1 MIRADP
7 AAGACRIS
15 DLSHQPKKAHIM
27 SLASILTTNEPDIQ
41 PIRVPIDLA
50 NLTDYLNKK
59 LPNFTLPIRKS
70 GQFGLGQSN
79 PTYYLQDDS
88 GREYVVRCKPK
99 GQLAHGAH
107 QIDREF
113 WIQSVVG
120 KRGVPVPEMYAY
132 CKDTSVIG
140 VEFYCMKYLKG
151 HVYGHMGLKGVDKH
165 VQHEC
170 WKVAAHVMAQLH
182 QLDPVELKLE
192 KYGKLAGY
200 YPRSIANWKRLS
212 HQQAKV
218 VNVDS
223 GRHTGELAML
233 DEQISWFKRWLPKD
247 ETSICHFDFA
257 FHNLMFS
264 MPGEEPVKMVAVLD
278 WELSTI
284 GHPLAD
290 LGYFVQLLETPWPE
304 GWKNVPKE
312 EAGGI
317 PSVDQVLEWY
327 ASARGWPLERVT
339 ERFGYH
345 IVWSAFRVHIHFFWS
360 KWS

>member
-1 MIRADP
+1 
-7 AAGACRIS
+7 
-15 DLSHQPKKAHIM
+15 M
-27 SLASILTTNEPDIQ
+27 SLANILTTKEPDIQ
-41 PIRVPIDLA
+41 PIRVAVDL
-50 NLTDYLNKK
+50 NSLTMFLSEK
-59 LPNFTLPIRKS
+59 LPKFGLPIRKS

-79 PTYYLQDDS
+79 PTYYLQDMH
-88 GREYVVRCKPK
+88 GKEFVVRCKPK
-99 GQLAHGAH
+99 GPLAFGAH

-120 KRGVPVPEMYAY
+120 KQGVPVPEMFVY

-140 VEFYCMKYLKG
+140 VEFYCMNYLKG
-151 HVYGHMGLKGVDKH
+151 HVYGHMGLKGVDFE

-170 WKVAAHVMAQLH
+170 WKVATHVMAQLH
-182 QLDPVELKLE
+182 QLDPVALNLE
-192 KYGKLAGY
+192 KYGKFSGY

-212 HQQAKV
+212 QQQALVK
-218 VNVDS
+218 NLDS
-223 GRHTGELAML
+223 GRPTGDLALL
-233 DEQISWFKRWLPKD
+233 DEQISWFKRWLPRD
-247 ETSICHFDFA
+247 EVSICHFDFA

-264 MPGEEPVKMVAVLD
+264 MPGVSPVKMVAVLD

-317 PSVDQVLEWY
+317 PSLSQVLEWY
-327 ASARGWPLERVT
+327 ASARQWDAKRVT

-345 IVWSAFRVHIHFFWS
+345 IVWSAFRVRFFILRLMYVRVL
-360 KWS
+360 